1 MKIDTTNRPAWPEQF
16 NYGYCHRYR
25 KGINDEANGN
35 IQVEQTGSGFRSKWI
50 PSDTPV
56 RYEQLK
62 DKVQKFGYTADNV
75 TYEINNHGFR
85 HPDVF
90 VENTNSIVFLGC
102 SITFG
107 IGVNYEET
115 FAYKVAEHFSMDC
128 INLGQP
134 GSAINACYRHAKVWL
149 PIIKPA
155 MVVLLY
161 PNPSRRELWEK
172 GSTEEGFNNSKPD
185 FLHVGNWTGKSD
197 PSRFQYETMYNMH
210 NDINEKM
217 LFEDAYLDAIKGI
230 VNPKQKAYR
239 STVQILTAP
248 AYKLHSEYLQTV
260 GQSIMEQE
268 VDDIQA
274 TTREEAPVGRDL
286 LHPGP
291 KMHTSLAHQII
302 ANTGT

>member
-1 MKIDTTNRPAWPEQF
+1 MKISKDDSNVWPDYFQ
-16 NYGYCHRYR
+16 YGYCPRYH

-35 IQVEQTGSGFRSKWI
+35 IQVEQTGSGYRSKWI

-62 DKVQKFGYTADNV
+62 DKVQKFGYTEDNV
-75 TYEINNHGFR
+75 TYDINNHGFR

-90 VENTNSIVFLGC
+90 VESTNSIVFLGC

-134 GSAINACYRHAKVWL
+134 GSTINACYRHAKVWL

-161 PNPSRRELWEK
+161 PNPSRRELWQ
-172 GSTEEGFNNSKPD
+172 GND
-185 FLHVGNWTGKSD
+185 FTHVGNWSGKTK
-197 PSRFQYETMYNMH
+197 PEYEEIYLRN
-210 NDINEKM
+210 NDMNEKI

-230 VNPKQKAYR
+230 VNPKKKAYR

-248 AYKLHSEYLQTV
+248 AYKIHSEYLQTV

-268 VDDIQA
+268 VDDIQG

-291 KMHTSLAHQII
+291 KIHTSLAHQII

>member
-1 MKIDTTNRPAWPEQF
+1 
-16 NYGYCHRYR
+16 
-25 KGINDEANGN
+25 
-35 IQVEQTGSGFRSKWI
+35 
-50 PSDTPV
+50 
-56 RYEQLK
+56 
-62 DKVQKFGYTADNV
+62 
-75 TYEINNHGFR
+75 
-85 HPDVF
+85 
-90 VENTNSIVFLGC
+90 
-102 SITFG
+102 
-107 IGVNYEET
+107 
-115 FAYKVAEHFSMDC
+115 
-128 INLGQP
+128 
-134 GSAINACYRHAKVWL
+134 
-149 PIIKPA
+149 

-172 GSTEEGFNNSKPD
+172 GTQD
-185 FLHVGNWTGKSD
+185 FIHVGNWTGKSD

-210 NDINEKM
+210 NDINEKI

-248 AYKLHSEYLQTV
+248 AYKLHSEYLQNV

-291 KMHTSLAHQII
+291 KIHTSLAHQII

>member
-1 MKIDTTNRPAWPEQF
+1 MKIDTSNRPAWPEHLD
-16 NYGYCHRYR
+16 YGYCHRYR

-149 PIIKPA
+149 PIIKP
-155 MVVLLY
+155 VSYTHLTL
-161 PNPSRRELWEK
+161 P
-172 GSTEEGFNNSKPD
+172 T
-185 FLHVGNWTGKSD
+185 
-197 PSRFQYETMYNMH
+197 
-210 NDINEKM
+210 
-217 LFEDAYLDAIKGI
+217 
-230 VNPKQKAYR
+230 KA
-239 STVQILTAP
+239 
-248 AYKLHSEYLQTV
+248 
-260 GQSIMEQE
+260 
-268 VDDIQA
+268 
-274 TTREEAPVGRDL
+274 
-286 LHPGP
+286 
-291 KMHTSLAHQII
+291 
-302 ANTGT
+302 